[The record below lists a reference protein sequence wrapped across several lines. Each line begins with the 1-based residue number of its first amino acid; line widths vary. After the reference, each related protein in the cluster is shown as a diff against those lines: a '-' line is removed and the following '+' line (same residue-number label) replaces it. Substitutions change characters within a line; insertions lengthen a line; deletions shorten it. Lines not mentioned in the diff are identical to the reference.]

1 MGRIKVKI
9 FPVIIAGVAALTW
22 GCASYGGLPQSSVD
36 VRTLSSTQIELRRP
50 DVLITA
56 DGLRV
61 HGWACRRPRSIVSGA
76 TVRIE
81 RIDAAGLV
89 VADIE
94 VPLDTRRLSHHPA
107 GCVIYDG
114 AAPWRLAPEE
124 TLRVLIFRR

>member
-1 MGRIKVKI
+1 M
-9 FPVIIAGVAALTW
+9 
-22 GCASYGGLPQSSVD
+22 
-36 VRTLSSTQIELRRP
+36 SSTQIELRRP

-76 TVRIE
+76 RVRIE
-81 RIDAAGLV
+81 RIDAAGFV
-89 VADIE
+89 AADIE
-94 VPLDTRRLSHHPA
+94 VPLDTRRLSHHRT

-124 TLRVLIFRR
+124 TLRVLIYRR